1 MGSMLIKNIGRLVT
15 MEPGPGREGSLGV
28 IERAA
33 VRVQGGLIAWVGR
46 QRDLPSAKGAEDV
59 IDAAGGVCLPGLIDC
74 HTHIVHAGSR
84 QQEFKLRSEGKSY
97 QEIAAAGGGIMSTVR
112 ATRAATVDELYHA
125 AARRADEMLRWGIT
139 TVEIKTGYGLEPEA
153 EMKMVE
159 VIRRL
164 AHNHPIGTFGTFLGA
179 HVVPVEYQARREE
192 YVRLVVDQ
200 ILPQAAASEV
210 ISGCDIFMEEIAFSP
225 DEAREIALAAQALGL
240 GLHLHVDQF
249 GDGGGGELAG
259 ELRAQSASHLDYTN
273 EKGLRA
279 MAEKGVVAVVLPG
292 ASFFTGGS
300 HYPDVRKMI
309 DTGLAVAISTDY
321 NPGTS
326 PSLDLMLNASIAI
339 TQMGMTCD
347 AVLAGITRHAATA
360 LSLSDRG
367 VVAKGKRADVVVLDA
382 PDEYYPLYRY
392 GVNCTKEVIVGGQV
406 VEWERSG

>member
-1 MGSMLIKNIGRLVT
+1 MLIKNIGRLVT
-15 MEPGPGREGSLGV
+15 MEPGPGREGPLGV

-33 VRVQGGLIAWVGR
+33 VRVQGDFIAWVGR
-46 QRDLPSAKGAEDV
+46 QQDLPSAKGAEEV
-59 IDAAGGVCLPGLIDC
+59 IDAGGGVCLPGLIDC

-112 ATRAATVDELYHA
+112 ATRNATVDELYHVA
-125 AARRADEMLRWGIT
+125 AHRADEMLGRGIT
-139 TVEIKTGYGLEPEA
+139 TVEIKTGYGLEPAA

-164 AHNHPIGTFGTFLGA
+164 ARNHPIGTFGTFLGA
-179 HVVPVEYQARREE
+179 HVVPVEYQGRREE
-192 YVRLVVDQ
+192 YLRLVIDQ
-200 ILPQAAASEV
+200 MLPQAAASEV
-210 ISGCDIFMEEIAFSP
+210 ISGCDIFVEKIAFSL

-249 GDGGGGELAG
+249 GDDGGGQLACELS
-259 ELRAQSASHLDYTN
+259 AQSASHLDYTN

-279 MAEKGVVAVVLPG
+279 MAEKSVVAVALPG
-292 ASFFTGGS
+292 ASFFTGGG

-309 DTGLAVAISTDY
+309 DTDLAVAVSTDY

-326 PSLDLMLNASIAI
+326 PSLDLMFNASIAI

-347 AVLAGITRHAATA
+347 EVLTGITKHAAAA
-360 LSLSDRG
+360 LGLSDRG
-367 VVAKGKRADVVVLDA
+367 VVTKGRRADVVIFDA

-392 GVNCTKEVIVGGQV
+392 GVNCTKGVIVGGQL
-406 VEWERSG
+406 VERERSG